1 MIPIVL
7 SLFIFSPFTVSAL
20 ILKEVSVPPFIIA
33 GEKCVMECHYD
44 SQVGLITYSV
54 TIFMTSVTKS
64 VTSWQSL
71 WQGEQVYSVKWYKGG
86 LEIFRNLPSVKE
98 QPITA
103 FPRTGVIID
112 EVKLQNKL
120 NVYWWYQTQSRPWDK
135 SISGSQCHMT
145 DGFMHN
151 HLCRYQP
158 QFRLSCSPSP
168 ASHSGLVDVTPCAL
182 HTVLIVVPFGLRNL

>member
-7 SLFIFSPFTVSAL
+7 SLFILSPITVSAL
-20 ILKEVSVPPFIIA
+20 ILVRVSVPPFIIA

-71 WQGEQVYSVKWYKGG
+71 WQGGQGYSVKWYKGG
-86 LEIFRNLPSVKE
+86 LEIFRNLPSAKE

-120 NVYWWYQTQSRPWDK
+120 N
-135 SISGSQCHMT
+135 I
-145 DGFMHN
+145 
-151 HLCRYQP
+151 
-158 QFRLSCSPSP
+158 FR
-168 ASHSGLVDVTPCAL
+168 
-182 HTVLIVVPFGLRNL
+182 